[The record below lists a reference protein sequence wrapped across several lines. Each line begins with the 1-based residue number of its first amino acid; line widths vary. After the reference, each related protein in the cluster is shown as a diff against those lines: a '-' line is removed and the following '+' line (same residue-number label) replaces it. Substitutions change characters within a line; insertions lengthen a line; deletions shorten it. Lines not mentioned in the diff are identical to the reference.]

1 MSSNRN
7 IPSATSVNFNNPE
20 VLAHCIDAV
29 AHSCHRRHR
38 QSFDVE
44 NELFRFG
51 GDTRRHIRRVEG
63 RVHTLERSSNDRAD
77 FLDRQLRET
86 HQEVRQ
92 LRQEIRE
99 AHNLI
104 RTLSHARDL
113 HHRRLISIEHRL
125 GLRLVPRLPR
135 NIQNPDSLVHQPD
148 QGPSASSS
156 FVPPPLPTSNVSIR
170 SASRIRSPVSPS
182 VAARILLP
190 ASATS
195 SSSDTLYSDHNPSS
209 SSTSEHI
216 LPVFAS
222 VSLLDRIDLTE
233 GDESNPITLE

>member
-1 MSSNRN
+1 MTS
-7 IPSATSVNFNNPE
+7 ITVPSTTTVNYNNPE
-20 VLAHCIDAV
+20 TLAYCIDAV
-29 AHSCHRRHR
+29 AHSCHRQHC
-38 QSFDVE
+38 QTLDVE
-44 NELFRFG
+44 KELFRFG

-86 HQEVRQ
+86 HQKVRQ

-104 RTLSHARDL
+104 QTLSHARDL

-156 FVPPPLPTSNVSIR
+156 FVPAPLPTSNVSIR

-182 VAARILLP
+182 IASRILLP
-190 ASATS
+190 ASS
-195 SSSDTLYSDHNPSS
+195 SSSSNTLYSDHDPSS
-209 SSTSEHI
+209 SSTSERI

-233 GDESNPITLE
+233 GNESNPITLE